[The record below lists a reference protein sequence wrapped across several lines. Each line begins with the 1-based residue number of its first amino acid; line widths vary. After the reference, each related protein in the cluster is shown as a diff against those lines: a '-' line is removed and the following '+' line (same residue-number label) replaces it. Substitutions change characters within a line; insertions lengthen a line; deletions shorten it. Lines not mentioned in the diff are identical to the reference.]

1 MCVISGKK
9 KKKKHKK
16 KSSKH
21 KKHKKKRL
29 VDLGRYKAQWPIHM

>member
-29 VDLGRYKAQWPIHM
+29 VDLGRYTAQWPICM

>member
-29 VDLGRYKAQWPIHM
+29 VDLRRNKAQRPVLL

>member
-29 VDLGRYKAQWPIHM
+29 VDLRRNKAQQPILL